1 MAQWLTIK
9 PSNHIA
15 IINIMKKKLQNL
27 VQASYKNGQ
36 LDQEAVDFVAS
47 KLTRHELKL
56 YIRLLIQEENKKQVF
71 VTSSN
76 ELDKANKEK
85 IEKLFPSKKV
95 VYTVDS
101 SMVSGIRVVENDVEF
116 EINLNRRFHDIIQFL
131 SKND

>member
-1 MAQWLTIK
+1 
-9 PSNHIA
+9 
-15 IINIMKKKLQNL
+15 MKKKLKNL
-27 VQASYKNGQ
+27 VQASYTKDKLNE
-36 LDQEAVDFVAS
+36 EAVQFIAS